1 MYVKLS
7 YIRATPAVE
16 QTVNSGA
23 NWRKY
28 GAVRTVNSE
37 DGKTSVE
44 FEPSSHNTGVRQSRG
59 NPSLIIALL
68 RTFISYFAY
77 SAAMQ
82 LGYDVI
88 IFINP
93 FLLK

>member
-1 MYVKLS
+1 M
-7 YIRATPAVE
+7 
-16 QTVNSGA
+16 NSGA

-44 FEPSSHNTGVRQSRG
+44 FEPSSQELTGVRQSRG